1 AAGDVLRYAIPAVA
15 LFFIAVGGDSDL
27 AWDWIAVIA
36 VTQVLTEL
44 LKKLFNFTPLGKR
57 PDGNDDSMPSGHS
70 SMAFSGAWV
79 FYFVY
84 GPVAAIVPLLLA
96 TLTATSRVL
105 AKRHHWYDVTAGGAL
120 ALVVAERFLN

>member
-1 AAGDVLRYAIPAVA
+1 MSDLTRIRKRFSKPGLVPKLRAAGDILRYAIPAVA

-57 PDGNDDSMPSGHS
+57 PDGKDDSMPSGHS

-84 GPVAAIVPLLLA
+84 GPQ
-96 TLTATSRVL
+96 SF
-105 AKRHHWYDVTAGGAL
+105 HY
-120 ALVVAERFLN
+120 FLQR